1 MGISSRDYYRDQPTR
16 GGGFG
21 YSGTFGMTNVVKWI
35 IIANIAV
42 FVLQLMLAKYDGR
55 GRPAGSFVD
64 DWFSLDPVSTIYY
77 GQVWRVLTY
86 AFLHDVGSLMHLL
99 FNMLFFWFCGR
110 ELEQIYGS
118 REFLWFYLTSAVMG
132 GLMFLFFSL
141 YFHDATPAIGA
152 SGAVMATVMLYA
164 CHFPHQ
170 LIYIFWGLFPVPV
183 WALAAFYVA
192 TDLFPLIHQI
202 RSGQTMDSVAHTA
215 HLGGFAFG
223 FLYYQNQWRVSPWIS
238 WIEDWIPQSRAKS
251 FRPRPRTVVKF
262 PDAKTARTPVRD
274 SKLKVFH
281 GEDDVQAATATVS
294 SPKMKLDEQV
304 DQILRKIK
312 EHGESSLTDEER
324 NVMNQAAE
332 EYKRKKKS

>member
-21 YSGTFGMTNVVKWI
+21 YFGTFGMTNVVKWI
-35 IIANIAV
+35 IIANIV
-42 FVLQLMLAKYDGR
+42 MYVLQMMTAYFDDG
-55 GRPAGSFVD
+55 GLTSHVAN
-64 DWFSLDPVSTIYY
+64 WLQLDPAKTIYG

-86 AFLHDVGSLMHLL
+86 AFLHSQYSLMHLA
-99 FNMLFFWFCGR
+99 FNMLIFWFVGR

-118 REFLWFYLTSAVMG
+118 REFLCFYLTSAVMG
-132 GLMFLFFSL
+132 GLLFLFFSL
-141 YFHDATPAIGA
+141 YFRDASPALGA
-152 SGAVMATVMLYA
+152 SGAVMATVILYA

-170 LIYIFWGLFPVPV
+170 LIHVFWGTFAVPV
-183 WALAAFYVA
+183 WVLACFYVA
-192 TDLFPLIHQI
+192 SDVYPLLLQI
-202 RSGQTMDSVAHTA
+202 QTGRSMDSVAHTA

-251 FRPRPRTVVKF
+251 SRPRPRPRPVIQF
-262 PDAKTARTPVRD
+262 PDAKTSRTPARD

-281 GEDDVQAATATVS
+281 GEDDVQTATATVA
-294 SPKMKLDEQV
+294 SPKLKLDEQV